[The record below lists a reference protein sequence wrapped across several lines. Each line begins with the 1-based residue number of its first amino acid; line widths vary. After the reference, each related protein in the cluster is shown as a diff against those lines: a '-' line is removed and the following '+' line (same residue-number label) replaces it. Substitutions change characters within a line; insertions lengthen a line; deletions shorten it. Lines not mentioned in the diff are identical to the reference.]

1 MKILSK
7 NIKWAGNFLNLH
19 HYYLDTGRFY
29 EVCSRKEHPNPKECD
44 AVDIIAFNADKSKV
58 CVISEYRIPVEGY
71 CLAFPAGLREPGEE
85 IYETACR
92 ELFEECGL
100 HIISLIKTLEPS
112 YQSPGMT
119 DENVATVICV
129 ADGELSNK
137 NNTEDEQIY
146 PLWLSKDEAKVYLEL
161 GKPISARCQMFLAMW
176 SGYMG

>member
-1 MKILSK
+1 MEILSK

-29 EVCSRKEHPNPKECD
+29 EVCSRKKRPNPKECD